1 MRIALIA
8 TLCSSIAACATAP
21 RAPTAI
27 AAAPRPRATVSGDG
41 FHVVGGTATREGDA
55 YDAALLFDRAVAAM
69 QAQRCDDALRDLDTL
84 LREFGSTRYAFAARY
99 NRGLCHQ
106 RAQRW
111 DEAEAEYRAAAD
123 DPTDRTVVRDA
134 LFRLAVV
141 GERAARPTLVLDATD
156 RLLAM
161 PRREIPDA
169 VEAHARR
176 GAALLALGRLDEA
189 TAAAQRAVE
198 LAPTR
203 EAISALGDD
212 SYAAMARVVIGDVT
226 RARAAAVQVRVD
238 DSEASTEAIRER
250 TRLVMRAHALFND
263 ALHVGNPEWQAAA
276 GFRIGEMYR
285 ELYRAIVDGP
295 LPEEWERPAREIYRR
310 RAAEQLRTLLSSA
323 LTIWEL
329 TRAMARREAIQTNEW
344 ARRTDEAIEELRA
357 FIAGAPQPSPTP
369 PRRPAL
375 PTATPRTVRPAG

>member
-1 MRIALIA
+1 MRIIHAA
-8 TLCSSIAACATAP
+8 TLSTLLAACATTS
-21 RAPTAI
+21 RAPVMAPAVRPERAAI
-27 AAAPRPRATVSGDG
+27 QGDG
-41 FHVVGGTATREGDA
+41 FRVIGTTATREGDA

-84 LREFGSTRYAFAARY
+84 LREFGATRYAYAAHF

-111 DEAEAEYRAAAD
+111 GEAETEFRAAAE
-123 DPTDRTVVRDA
+123 DPADRTVVRDA

-141 GERAARPTLVLDATD
+141 GERAALPTLVLDATD
-156 RLLAM
+156 RLLAL

-189 TAAAQRAVE
+189 VAAAQRAVE

-212 SYAAMARVVIGDVT
+212 SYAAMARVIIGDVT
-226 RARAAAVQVRVD
+226 RARAAAVQIRVD

-285 ELYRAIVDGP
+285 ELYRAIVDAP
-295 LPEEWERPAREIYRR
+295 LPEAWERPAREIYRR

-329 TRAMARREAIQTNEW
+329 TRAMARREVIQSNEW

-357 FIAGAPQPSPTP
+357 FIAGAPQPGPTT
-369 PRRPAL
+369 PRRPAA